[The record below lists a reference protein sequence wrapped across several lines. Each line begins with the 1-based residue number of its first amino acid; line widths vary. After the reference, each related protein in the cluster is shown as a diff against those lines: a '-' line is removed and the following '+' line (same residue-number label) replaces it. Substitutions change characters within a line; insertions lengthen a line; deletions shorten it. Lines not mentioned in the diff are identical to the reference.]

1 MKLKSPNDYPKKIIE
16 IFKENKLY
24 ELGVKDC
31 LKKGDIS
38 CILVNYNIY
47 NKYIIIL

>member
-1 MKLKSPNDYPKKIIE
+1 MKLKSPFKYPNKIIE

-31 LKKGDIS
+31 LKKGDVS
-38 CILVNYNIY
+38 CILVNLYLFI
-47 NKYIIIL
+47 KLLIII

>member
-1 MKLKSPNDYPKKIIE
+1 MKISSPNIYPNGIIE

-31 LKKGDIS
+31 SKKGDIS

>member
-1 MKLKSPNDYPKKIIE
+1 MKIKSPNDYTKKIIE

-38 CILVNYNIY
+38 CILVIYNIY